1 MVYIKLVDGSDT
13 VVAVEALETPDFV
26 RWQEKNRLVE
36 SCSRL
41 RAQGIVS
48 KSGEHIYQLDG
59 RNQMP
64 EGATKTGV
72 TAKVIAEADYE
83 MLVLQL
89 DEPEPEP
96 QDEPLQESET
106 QVMTIEQMRFRITEL
121 EASST
126 AKDERITELEMSS
139 AVKDERIEFLE
150 DCLLEMSEVVYAD
163 D

>member
-1 MVYIKLVDGSDT
+1 MVYIKLVNGSET
-13 VVAVEALETPDFV
+13 TVAVEALETPDFV
-26 RWQEKNRLVE
+26 RWQDKNRLVE

-59 RNQMP
+59 RKLMP
-64 EGATKTGV
+64 EETTKIGV

-96 QDEPLQESET
+96 QDEPQEESGEA
-106 QVMTIEQMRFRITEL
+106 VMTIEQMRLRIAEL
-121 EASST
+121 EASSD

-139 AVKDERIEFLE
+139 VVKDERIEFLE
-150 DCLLEMSEVVYAD
+150 DCLLEISEVVYAD